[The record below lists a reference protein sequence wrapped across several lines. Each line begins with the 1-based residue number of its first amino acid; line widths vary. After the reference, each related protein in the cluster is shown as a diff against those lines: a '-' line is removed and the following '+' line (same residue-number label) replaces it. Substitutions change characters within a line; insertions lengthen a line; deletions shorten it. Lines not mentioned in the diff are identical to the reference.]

1 MISATGATRAV
12 IEGTLNALRDRV
24 ATTLA
29 VVVETSGSTYVRCG
43 AIALFAQDA
52 QIGWL
57 SGGCL
62 EPEIA
67 RKAQSAVENASVEWM
82 DIDTRDDED
91 LFAGSAVGCR
101 GRLRLALLPILSME
115 GWEILANAWIA
126 GEGTLEFCID
136 ISGQLDCMIADHSH
150 SWALPSRF
158 SGWHDDENANNSWS
172 IQLPVPPSA
181 VIFGAGPEIP
191 LLVPLLRA
199 LGWMTTIAES
209 RTRWLSNTEL
219 ADHEIAER
227 PESAIQSI
235 KLESIHAALVM
246 HHNFELDRE
255 ALEALATTGIG
266 FIGLLGPN
274 RRRDDLFKV
283 LPPDVREA
291 LLPRLHSPIGL
302 NLGGHGP
309 EAIALSIAAQLQA
322 FVHGK

>member
-12 IEGTLNALRDRV
+12 IEGALHALRDRV
-24 ATTLA
+24 AASMA
-29 VVVETSGSTYVRCG
+29 VVVETTGSTYVRCG
-43 AIALFAQDA
+43 AIALFAPNA

-67 RKAQSAVENASVEWM
+67 RNAQSAAENASVEWM
-82 DIDTRDDED
+82 EIDTRDDED

-115 GWEILANAWIA
+115 GWETLANAWIA
-126 GEGTLEFCID
+126 GEGALEFSID
-136 ISGQLDCMIADHSH
+136 ISGQLDCRIADHSH

-158 SGWHDDENANNSWS
+158 SGWHDDENANTCWS
-172 IQLPVPPSA
+172 IQLPVPRSV

-209 RTRWLSNTEL
+209 RTRWLSNTAL
-219 ADHEIAER
+219 ADRHIAER
-227 PESAIQSI
+227 PETAIKAI
-235 KLESIHAALVM
+235 EHRLIHAALVM

-255 ALEALATTGIG
+255 ALQSLATTGIG
-266 FIGLLGPN
+266 FIGLLGPK

-283 LPPDVREA
+283 LPPDVRQA

-302 NLGGHGP
+302 DLGGHGP
-309 EAIALSIAAQLQA
+309 EAIAISIAAQLQA
-322 FVHGK
+322 FMHRK